1 MNKHLAALLVVCLST
16 SAFSVECPS
25 PAGAAPGSI
34 STQSTEARLAFLSKV
49 LGEEAPATR
58 TWKLLWGAGYGLITM
73 GQLAILGLSTETDRP
88 DWVIGAAASSVG
100 FATIVV
106 GGLEVTES
114 GTAFVERA
122 RVVTPEQTCALL
134 EDGERMLREGAG
146 AQAFSTGWIAHTAN
160 VLFNVGVGLVLGL
173 GFQRWR
179 TAAINFGVGTVIGG
193 ATALTR
199 PTGLKKGWE
208 QYQRGAEAEPKV
220 SVQLIPYGI
229 GAGVLVTF

>member
-1 MNKHLAALLVVCLST
+1 MNKRLALLVCISM
-16 SAFSVECPS
+16 SAHAVECPS
-25 PAGAAPGSI
+25 PAGAAAGAV
-34 STQSTEARLAFLSKV
+34 STQSVEARLAFLSKV

-73 GQLAILGLSTETDRP
+73 GQLALLGLATETDRP

-106 GGLEVTES
+106 GGLEVTEE
-114 GTAFVERA
+114 GTRFVERA
-122 RVVTPEQTCALL
+122 STVSPEQTCALL
-134 EDGERMLREGAG
+134 ADGERMLREGAG
-146 AQAFSTGWIAHTAN
+146 AQSFSTSWIAHTAN

-173 GFQRWR
+173 GFGRWR
-179 TAAINFGVGTVIGG
+179 TAGINFGVGTVIGG

-199 PTGLKKGWE
+199 PTGLVRGWKE
-208 QYQRGAEAEPKV
+208 YQRGLEVAPKV
-220 SVQLIPYGI
+220 TVQLVPMGI